1 MDGIITEEMKERFR
15 GSFLFCGLPGLSEE
29 LERELLSGAEE
40 FERGECVYDS
50 SRFRN
55 ALGIIVS
62 GTVRITTSDEENR
75 IILRDMCAGET
86 FGAAALFGAGECY
99 VSKIHARSACTVVF
113 LEEDML
119 GKLFAEYP
127 GSARNYIVF
136 LSSKIRYLN
145 RKIAELS
152 MHGADARLLGY
163 MKEHADA
170 GGEVSMPKSMSAL
183 ASTLGIG
190 RSSLYRALE
199 KLEAE
204 GHISKNGSKWN
215 ITKGEN
221 TP

>member
-1 MDGIITEEMKERFR
+1 CFR
-15 GSFLFCGLPGLSEE
+15 GSFLFGGLPSF
-29 LERELLSGAEE
+29 SEE
-40 FERGECVYDS
+40 FEAELFAGAAQFSRGECVYES

-119 GKLFAEYP
+119 KKLFAKYP
-127 GSARNYIVF
+127 ESAQNYIVF

-152 MHGADARLLGY
+152 MHGANARVFGY
-163 MKEHADA
+163 MKQNAGA
-170 GGEVSMPKSMSAL
+170 GGEVNMPKSMSAL
-183 ASTLGIG
+183 AATLGIG

-199 KLEAE
+199 KLEAD
-204 GHISKNGSKWN
+204 GLISKNGSKWN
-215 ITKGEN
+215 ITEGEN
-221 TP
+221 QQ